1 MNMFLS
7 SLVALLGLIMVGC
20 TSGGQSSP
28 VSLPLSTSQPTLIFF
43 YTDN

>member
-1 MNMFLS
+1 MTKFLK
-7 SLVALLGLIMVGC
+7 GLFAVFGVILVGC

-28 VSLPLSTSQPTLIFF
+28 VSLPLSTSQPTFIFF